1 MESTNPNIRIN
12 RIRYQIKNCEKRLNF
27 IRNGVASM
35 NANSAL
41 WYYLCDADGRNPTDI
56 DDAKKEL
63 EIKARKIELELK
75 LLNQKLEEEIS
86 EKCPAGKG
94 IAFCNLFN
102 N

>member
-27 IRNGVASM
+27 IRNGIASM

-75 LLNQKLEEEIS
+75 KLEEEIS
-86 EKCPAGKG
+86 EQCPSGKR